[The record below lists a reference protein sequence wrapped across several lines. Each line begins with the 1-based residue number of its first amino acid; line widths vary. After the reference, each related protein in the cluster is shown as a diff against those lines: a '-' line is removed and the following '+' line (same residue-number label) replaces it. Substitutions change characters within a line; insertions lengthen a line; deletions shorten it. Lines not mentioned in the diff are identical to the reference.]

1 MRRATTGRAVTLSL
15 ALVLALAL
23 ALAVVACGSSDEG
36 DTTAPETPAEPG
48 ITTPEPTEIDAAAI
62 YNANCAGCHNADGSG
77 GIGPDLRGKDDVA
90 GVAQQIEEGGG
101 TMPAFK
107 GELSA
112 PEIEAV
118 AGYVT
123 SEL

>member
-1 MRRATTGRAVTLSL
+1 MRRGTVWPGFAV
-15 ALVLALAL
+15 ALALAL
-23 ALAVVACGSSDEG
+23 ALVVVACGSSADEG

-48 ITTPEPTEIDAAAI
+48 ITTPAPAEVDAAAI

-77 GIGPDLRGKDDVA
+77 GIGPDLRGEDDVA
-90 GVAQQIEEGGG
+90 GVVEKINKGDGK
-101 TMPAFK
+101 MPAFK

-123 SEL
+123 TEL